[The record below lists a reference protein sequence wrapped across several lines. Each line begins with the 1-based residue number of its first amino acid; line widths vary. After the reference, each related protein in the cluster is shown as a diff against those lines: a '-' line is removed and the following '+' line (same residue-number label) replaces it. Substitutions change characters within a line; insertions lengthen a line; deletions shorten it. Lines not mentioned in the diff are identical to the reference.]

1 MAEADI
7 PEFLVALVKLLL
19 RAERISIPGM
29 RNIRAAS
36 KLWQHFI
43 SDKNLLYKEET
54 VPIRWKSSAGPAFSW
69 KNALKK
75 KIRKKLKNV
84 EKTSCILEPFPL

>member
-1 MAEADI
+1 M
-7 PEFLVALVKLLL
+7 
-19 RAERISIPGM
+19 PGM

-54 VPIRWKSSAGPAFSW
+54 VPIRWK
-69 KNALKK
+69 
-75 KIRKKLKNV
+75 KLRR
-84 EKTSCILEPFPL
+84 TGIFPGKMP